1 MKKILELNL
10 VVQIIIGMVAGI
22 VLAVLRTTVLETI
35 QIGSALDVLTVFGS
49 LFTGALKAVAPILV
63 FFLIINTIAGHEGG
77 NYKSMA
83 GILKLYV
90 IGTFVAALIAVA
102 ISFLHPVTII
112 FPGEVAADAAASAP
126 ESLTDVFST
135 ILGNIVDNPVNALAT
150 ANYLGI
156 LSWAILF
163 GIMLKSAGTA
173 TKTVLSDLSD
183 AMMKV
188 VKLII
193 AFAPIGIMGL
203 IYQSVAEVGIDGII
217 TYTSLLINLLGAMF
231 ILAFIVNP
239 LITYFYT
246 KENPYPLVFTCLKES
261 GLTAFFTRSSAA
273 NIPVNIS
280 LAKKLD
286 VDSEIYNL
294 SIPLGSTINM
304 GGAAIT
310 ITTLTLA
317 TAHTVGIDVTFPMAL
332 ILSVLATLSAC
343 GASGVSGGSLLLIP
357 LACSLFGISADVAA
371 QVVSVGF
378 IISVIQDSCETGLN
392 SSSDILYTTIVD
404 RRAKR
409 IENQETGF

>member
-1 MKKILELNL
+1 MRKILKLNL
-10 VVQIIIGMVAGI
+10 VVQIIIGMAVGI
-22 VLAVLRTTVLETI
+22 ILAVLRTTVLETV
-35 QIGSALDVLTVFGS
+35 QVASVLDVLTVFGS

-90 IGTFVAALIAVA
+90 IGTFVAALIAVI

-126 ESLTDVFST
+126 DSLTDVFST

-163 GIMLKSAGTA
+163 GIMLKSAGAA
-173 TKTVLSDLSD
+173 TKTVLNDLSD
-183 AMMKV
+183 AMMRV
-188 VKLII
+188 VKIII

-203 IYQSVAEVGIDGII
+203 IYQSVAEVGIDGIV
-217 TYTSLLINLLGAMF
+217 TYTALLINLLGAMF

-239 LITYFYT
+239 LITYLYT
-246 KENPYPLVFTCLKES
+246 KENPYPLVFTCLRES

-273 NIPVNIS
+273 NIPVNIA

-317 TAHTVGIDVTFPMAL
+317 TAYTVGIDVTFPMAL
-332 ILSVLATLSAC
+332 VLSVLATLSAC

-357 LACSLFGISADVAA
+357 LACSLFGISPDVAA

-409 IENQETGF
+409 IANQEVGL